1 MGARPGSSQQ
11 QLVFR
16 MCKMLISAQTSAS
29 ATCHQYLDGPQLS
42 PTSLGWERGRGYSVL
57 VSRAMSQGM
66 LWCREVWRGW
76 QLRKQVM
83 QTSSLHQKA
92 PPRVDKWQQ
101 KLQGYPARPSPRI
114 PISRL
119 EMPKLSFSCSQ
130 GKRRPEPGGSCW
142 GQPWGCGPIHQ
153 EGNSTM
159 HEKQIAPSKPFK
171 PL

>member
-1 MGARPGSSQQ
+1 MRAHPGSSQQ

-57 VSRAMSQGM
+57 VSCAMAQGM

-101 KLQGYPARPSPRI
+101 KLQGYPARPCQAGDAQALVFLQPGQEETRA
-114 PISRL
+114 
-119 EMPKLSFSCSQ
+119 
-130 GKRRPEPGGSCW
+130 RRELLGTAMGMRAHPPGG
-142 GQPWGCGPIHQ
+142 
-153 EGNSTM
+153 
-159 HEKQIAPSKPFK
+159 KQHHA
-171 PL
+171 